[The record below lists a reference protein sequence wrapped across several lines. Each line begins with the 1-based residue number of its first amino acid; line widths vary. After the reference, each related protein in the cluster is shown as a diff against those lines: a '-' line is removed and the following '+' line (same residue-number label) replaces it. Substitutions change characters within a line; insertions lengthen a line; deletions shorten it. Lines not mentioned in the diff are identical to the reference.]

1 MSTLTRLAPDAGH
14 VANPDTGE
22 LLDLSRASTEELAA
36 LREALT
42 TLKTEREI
50 AVHQVDA
57 EIVRRADA
65 ALDSGELRKQSFDV
79 GEYHVEVP
87 SAEAARVVDVQPL
100 WKALLARAPALGIA
114 ERVVNDLFVPRFYF
128 SKTRWNTLVR
138 RHPELQELFEQHAAF
153 GRRTVTVTRNRQR
166 AIDSTATED

>member
-22 LLDLSRASTEELAA
+22 LLDLSRANTEELAA

-57 EIVRRADA
+57 EIVARLDA
-65 ALDSGELRKQSFDV
+65 ALASGELSKHSFDV

-87 SAEAARVVDVQPL
+87 SVEAARKVDIDPL
-100 WKALLARAPALGIA
+100 WRALLQRAPGLGIA
-114 ERVVNDLFVPRFYF
+114 DRVIDALFVPRFYL
-128 SKTRWNTLVR
+128 SKTRWNTLTR
-138 RHPELQELFEQHAAF
+138 QHPELEQLRREHSEP
-153 GRRTVTVTRNRQR
+153 GPRTVKVTRTRHR
-166 AIDSTATED
+166 AIEATATED